1 MTMARRALPLF
12 VLAHALVASLSL
24 ATSYVMPTD
33 AQMVAKAPLVVRAI
47 AISTAAGPGNTYPVT
62 DTTFEVSEVFKG
74 FLPASTIIVRSPGG
88 RTSDGRYYKVFGAP
102 RFVAGGESVLFLAP
116 RDDGTYEVIDLALG
130 AFHRHLTPLGESQDG
145 SQLDVVV
152 RDLAETHALGPG
164 MVRARDFEGFI
175 DWLRDPQRSP
185 NPPISIFRSVPHSSR
200 PFLDPDYFNITVSP
214 DGFPPDGCDAN
225 AGNAVRWEEFDRGLT
240 VPFLAFEGGQPG
252 IPGGGFDQIAT
263 AMAAWNGDSSSRV
276 ALNLAGTTS
285 RTIAIGGTD
294 ELNSISFEDPND
306 QIVGSFSGAG
316 IVAIATV
323 FFDCFTVRSFLNGTA
338 HPLLEAGIVT
348 QNGTGSFYLGNAN
361 NPVQAFIELMT
372 HELGHTVGLAHSCG
386 DPTVGPCMSGTPQNN
401 AIMRAILHN
410 DGRGADLN
418 SDDRAGIRFLY
429 PVVVG
434 QLPNAPSNLSVS
446 AGSTSTLNLT
456 WSDNSFDETL
466 FEIEERTLGGDFTLV
481 ATAAAGITTAT
492 ISGLVEAT
500 AREYRVRARSEVGF
514 SEYSNVSGATTNAT
528 VAPCVADNATLCLT
542 NERFRVS
549 VTWETAPP
557 AGESEGTSGT
567 GVASPLSSDT
577 GTFWFFD
584 PANIELVVKVL
595 DACFPPFD
603 SFWVFAGG
611 LTDTEVT
618 LTVVDT
624 TNGRARTYFNPQR
637 TAFEPVQDTSA
648 FTPCLS
654 P

>member
-1 MTMARRALPLF
+1 MMIARRARS
-12 VLAHALVASLSL
+12 LVAPFLACLLFLSVGDSF

-33 AQMVAKAPLVVRAI
+33 AQLVAKSPLIVRAV
-47 AISTAAGPGNTYPVT
+47 AADAAAGPDRARPVT

-74 FLPASTIIVRSPGG
+74 FLPASTIVVRSPGG
-88 RTSDGRYYKVFGAP
+88 RTSDGRYYKVYGAA
-102 RFVAGGESVLFLAP
+102 RFSVGGESLLFLTP
-116 RDDGTYEVIDLALG
+116 NDDGTYAVVDLALG
-130 AFHRHLTPLGESQDG
+130 AFHRRTTPG
-145 SQLDVVV
+145 SDSDIVL
-152 RDLAETHALGPG
+152 RDLSESHSLAASSTG
-164 MVRARDFEGFI
+164 VARDLDGFVA
-175 DWLRDPQRSP
+175 WLRDPAGAPEAMASYRRALPSATA
-185 NPPISIFRSVPHSSR
+185 
-200 PFLDPDYFNITVSP
+200 PFLDPDFFNITVSP
-214 DGFPPDGCDAN
+214 EGFPPDGCDTN

-252 IPGGGFDQIAT
+252 IPGGGFNEIAT
-263 AMAAWNGDSSSRV
+263 AMAAWNSVSSSRV
-276 ALNLAGTTS
+276 DLAFAGTTT

-294 ELNSISFEDPND
+294 EVNSISFEDPND
-306 QIVGSFSGAG
+306 QIPGNFSGAG

-386 DPTVGPCMSGTPQNN
+386 DPSVEACTSGTPPNN

-429 PVVVG
+429 PLIVG
-434 QLPNAPSNLSVS
+434 QVPNAPSNLTVT
-446 AGSTSTLNLT
+446 AGSTSTLELG

-466 FEIEERTLGGDFTLV
+466 FEIEERELGGNFTLV
-481 ATAAAGITTAT
+481 ATATPGTTTAT
-492 ISGLVEAT
+492 ISGLGETT

-514 SEYSNVSGATTNAT
+514 SDYSNVAGATTNAT
-528 VAPCVADNATLCLT
+528 VTPCVADSSTLCLT
-542 NERFRVS
+542 DGRFRVFAD
-549 VTWETAPP
+549 WETAPTP
-557 AGESEGTSGT
+557 SEPEGTSGA
-567 GVASPLSSDT
+567 GVAASISSDT

-611 LTDTEVT
+611 LTDTKVT

-624 TNGRARTYFNPQR
+624 SDGRARTYFNPLQ
-637 TAFEPVQDTSA
+637 TAFRPVQDTSA
-648 FTPCLS
+648 FTPCE